1 MLLMVYRRTI
11 RITNQNSFGT
21 ILLVCCK
28 NHSYMLGCLPAA
40 SLAWA
45 KFDFHNS
52 LRKGSSLRVIYH
64 QSWKAKVTTSDKK
77 CLPMQSRQR
86 TFTNEVSTAQKIL
99 HLPISQA
106 TTPCSDTVKNHN
118 NALTMYLNI
127 FSPSFAMYK
136 MSLEGCRIY
145 LHYIWSLFLGCPI
158 QCLVLSRCS
167 VCGGFGG
174 RNSGKVAGNGLF

>member
-28 NHSYMLGCLPAA
+28 NHSYMLSCLPAA

-64 QSWKAKVTTSDKK
+64 QSWKTKVTTSDKK

-106 TTPCSDTVKNHN
+106 HN
-118 NALTMYLNI
+118 
-127 FSPSFAMYK
+127 
-136 MSLEGCRIY
+136 
-145 LHYIWSLFLGCPI
+145 SLFRHCEKSQQCPDYVFEYI
-158 QCLVLSRCS
+158 QSIFCNV
-167 VCGGFGG
+167 
-174 RNSGKVAGNGLF
+174 